1 MTDSIA
7 PRLFTQES
15 ANRTLPLV
23 RRIVEDIVVQFERW
37 QARVKEFELVSAS
50 QTVAAPEPRAAEL
63 EREMEALAREL
74 EHFKQELA
82 GIGVELKD
90 YVHGLV
96 DFPATRDGRP
106 IYLCW
111 RLGEPSVE
119 YWHEVD
125 AGFPGRMPLDAIGA
139 L

>member
-1 MTDSIA
+1 MTDASTL
-7 PRLFTQES
+7 RVFTQES

-37 QARVKEFELVSAS
+37 QARVKEFEVVSAS
-50 QTVAAPEPRAAEL
+50 HTVATPEPRAAEL
-63 EREMEALAREL
+63 EQEMEALAREL
-74 EHFKQELA
+74 EHYKEELA

-96 DFPATRDGRP
+96 DFPAVRDGRP

-125 AGFPGRMPLDAIGA
+125 AGFPGRIRLDPIGA
-139 L
+139 F